1 MNQSQTLSR
10 SSGANKVL
18 KDTYRLLGLN
28 LLTASF
34 LSYVAILLNVAP
46 FNGFLVIGVYFL
58 LLFLVSKNENNASG
72 VFFTFLFTGWLGF
85 TLGPIVNLYLQ
96 MSNGAAIVTN
106 ALMGTAI
113 IFVSLSAWVTVQ
125 KKDYTS
131 WGNFLS
137 VSILSAFIV
146 GMLNVFFFQSSM
158 FSIIIS
164 CIFMVLSGAIIMW
177 QTSAIINGGERNYIR
192 ATTTLFVSLYNIFT
206 ILLQFLGMGGDD

>member
-96 MSNGAAIVTN
+96 MSNGTAIVTN

-192 ATTTLFVSLYNIFT
+192 ATTTLFVSLYNIFS

>member
-34 LSYVAILLNVAP
+34 LSYIAILLNVAP
-46 FNGFLVIGVYFL
+46 FNGLVVIGVYFL

-113 IFVSLSAWVTVQ
+113 IFVSLSTWVTVQ